1 MARPLEGDG
10 VCIGGVDEP
19 VDGEVPGKRV
29 RPFVAEHLDGLRF
42 PHVLVE
48 EDHEPLFPP
57 KALAQNSCGE
67 PGSPNDDG
75 EGWRAFPSKAC
86 QNRLKFLPTRAVRK
100 STKGGRDR
108 LGVPNPNP
116 RKGTAMTAE
125 NRQVMA
131 TSGNHPCSVAPMK
144 EPRYP

>member
-1 MARPLEGDG
+1 MTGPLEFHRVG
-10 VCIGGVDEP
+10 VERVDEP

-29 RPFVAEHLDGLRF
+29 RPLVAEHLDGLRF

-57 KALAQNSCGE
+57 KALAQNSFGE
-67 PGSPNDDG
+67 PGSPNDDW
-75 EGWRAFPSKAC
+75 EGWRAFPSKAR
-86 QNRLKFLPTRAVRK
+86 QNRLKFVPARAIRK

-116 RKGTAMTAE
+116 RKGTAMAAE
-125 NRQVMA
+125 NR
-131 TSGNHPCSVAPMK
+131 
-144 EPRYP
+144 